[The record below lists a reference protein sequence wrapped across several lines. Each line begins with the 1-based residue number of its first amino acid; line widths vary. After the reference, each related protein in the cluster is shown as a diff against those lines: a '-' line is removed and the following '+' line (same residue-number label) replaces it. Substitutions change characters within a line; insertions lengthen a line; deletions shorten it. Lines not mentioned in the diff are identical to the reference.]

1 MIPLPKPRVWGL
13 LLLAFSAVFR
23 TTASADVKEVRR
35 VLVLSDFDQI
45 ASPGIALMDQAIFA
59 ELSHSRYQIEW
70 YSENLAAN
78 LYTDEA
84 SQRRI
89 RDGYIRKYTDRKPDL
104 IIAVAPASLQFMVQ
118 SHEKFFPG
126 IPIIFCGSSEG
137 MLEKLKPDPDF
148 TGVWGMVQPEET
160 LRAALRLLPGTQHVV
175 VVGGVGSYDR
185 ELEGIVKQSLQNYE
199 SRLEFAYLTDLD
211 MPTLLKRLR
220 QLPSNTIVL
229 YTSIFQD
236 AAGTRF
242 IDANQSSPVVIDA
255 SNAPVFVLFDVNF
268 DTGAVGGDVISF
280 A

>member
-23 TTASADVKEVRR
+23 TTASADVNEVRR
-35 VLVLSDFDQI
+35 VLVLNDFDEI

-104 IIAVAPASLQFMVQ
+104 IISVGPASLQFMVQ
-118 SHEKFFPG
+118 SHEQFFPG
-126 IPIIFCGSSEG
+126 VPIIFCGSSEG

-160 LRAALRLLPGTQHVV
+160 LRAALRLLP
-175 VVGGVGSYDR
+175 
-185 ELEGIVKQSLQNYE
+185 
-199 SRLEFAYLTDLD
+199 A
-211 MPTLLKRLR
+211 P
-220 QLPSNTIVL
+220 NT
-229 YTSIFQD
+229 S
-236 AAGTRF
+236 
-242 IDANQSSPVVIDA
+242 
-255 SNAPVFVLFDVNF
+255 
-268 DTGAVGGDVISF
+268 
-280 A
+280 